1 MRIYFLSAQP
11 AALKLDGQY
20 AGTIDLFERY
30 AEIDMRRGAL
40 AEIIPHDNSLPV
52 NFFIDE
58 KFFECGHPFAD
69 AYILGDE
76 RLIYLKNFARKG
88 GEIEVIAQGE
98 AGGGLLTIFEFG
110 GIYACFEGREL
121 CGGGAGLVKLAKNF
135 ARAEVREIVVGGR
148 AFAAAVAEGAL
159 SVFDCGR
166 QVFLGEGNF
175 EYGDALAVLR
185 EEKSCAD
192 IVTEG
197 RYIFD
202 GQAFVPERLT
212 ARERRAVPEKMAH
225 FALFEGVMYG
235 CDCTKYLSDELSP
248 RAGELNEYLG
258 NFLGVVPPTELFCER
273 HKDIANNCAGLI
285 YRRAEGLFEVK
296 YFAVQ
301 FSDGRAD
308 NIYPTD

>member
-20 AGTIDLFERY
+20 AGTTDLFERY

-121 CGGGAGLVKLAKNF
+121 CGGGAGLVKLSKNF
-135 ARAEVREIVVGGR
+135 DRAEVREIVVGGR

-159 SVFDCGR
+159 SIFDCGR
-166 QVFLGEGNF
+166 QVFLGEGSF

-202 GQAFVPERLT
+202 GQTFVTERIT

-248 RAGELNEYLG
+248 RAGELKEYLG

-296 YFAVQ
+296 YFAVR
-301 FSDGRAD
+301 FSEGRAD